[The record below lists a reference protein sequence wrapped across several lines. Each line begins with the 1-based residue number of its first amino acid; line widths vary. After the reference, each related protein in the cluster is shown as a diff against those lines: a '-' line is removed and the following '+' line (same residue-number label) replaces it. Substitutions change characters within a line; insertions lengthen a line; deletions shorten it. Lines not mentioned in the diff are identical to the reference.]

1 MAGKACPPLVRVRAA
16 MPAQALLALCRD
28 TAGSA
33 SASACQQAGLDALN
47 AAGQGALAP
56 LCALSRG
63 AVPGRDVQRHHRAVP
78 LSIPWTDWNIVAFSR
93 SPSVR
98 G

>member
-1 MAGKACPPLVRVRAA
+1 MAGKACPPLVRIRAA
-16 MPAQALLALCRD
+16 LPAQAVLAPCRA
-28 TAGSA
+28 TARSA
-33 SASACQQAGLDALN
+33 SASACQQVGLDALN
-47 AAGQGALAP
+47 VASHGALAP

-63 AVPGRDVQRHHRAVP
+63 AVPGRDMQRHHRAVP
-78 LSIPWTDWNIVAFSR
+78 LSIPWADWTMVAFKR